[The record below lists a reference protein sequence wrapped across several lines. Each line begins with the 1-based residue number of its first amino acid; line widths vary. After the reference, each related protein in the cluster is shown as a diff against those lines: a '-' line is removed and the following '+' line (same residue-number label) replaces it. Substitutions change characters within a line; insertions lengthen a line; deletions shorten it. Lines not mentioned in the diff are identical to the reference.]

1 MKRLYSIFTLI
12 FLIAEFVS
20 AQVTLKI
27 QAPSQTEVGR
37 RIRISYVA
45 NTQDVEDIHVGEFP
59 GFNVIYG
66 PSTSSSSSFSINHGK
81 TAGATCTWSIY
92 NFETWKFAYLDI
104 FYILCVSDK
113 AYSYPSA
120 NFCLRWRLNL

>member
-1 MKRLYSIFTLI
+1 MKRLYSIFTLF

-66 PSTSSSSSFSINHGK
+66 PSTSSSSSFSMINGK
-81 TAGATCTWSIY
+81 TTQSSSLTFTYTLVATEESG
-92 NFETWKFAYLDI
+92 E
-104 FYILCVSDK
+104 
-113 AYSYPSA
+113 A
-120 NFCLRWRLNL
+120 NSLVLLQTLRSVEKHIRVELL